1 MASMRDSIIRK
12 PAETKPPVEALRET
26 LSKKDQ
32 VMACVE
38 KLDRQL
44 IWMRRV
50 FIDTHGKDVTN
61 KYQFAIDASDIG
73 KFADLVITELT
84 VRRLE
89 RKFREKGRLDPEVK
103 CTLDVATGYRDI
115 TEKNAG
121 ALVRNAVTDFLKEN
135 AGISLGG
142 DVRIIPEDS
151 KAIKAISDEFLA
163 HMTIE

>member
-1 MASMRDSIIRK
+1 MADGVFKK

-38 KLDRQL
+38 SMDRQL
-44 IWMRRV
+44 IRMRRV

-73 KFADLVITELT
+73 KFADLVITELS

-89 RKFREKGRLDPEVK
+89 RKFRETGSMDPAVK
-103 CTLDVATGYRDI
+103 CALDVATGYRDI
-115 TEKNAG
+115 AERNAG

-163 HMTIE
+163 HLVIE